1 MSIQNLAIV
10 FGPLFGQVGPGNR
23 SMTRHGNG
31 VMTDARLY
39 AHAVPLSW
47 LHAYNSEVRH
57 GATRISTMSIDE
69 HRVGGD
75 A

>member
-1 MSIQNLAIV
+1 
-10 FGPLFGQVGPGNR
+10 
-23 SMTRHGNG
+23 MTEVVAVDGEEVVRIAYHYN
-31 VMTDARLY
+31 Y

-57 GATRISTMSIDE
+57 GATRISTMSINE
-69 HRVGGD
+69 RRVGGD